1 MRGYLVLV
9 LFLLT
14 FNVSAQTDRK
24 LANGQ
29 IAYYGAEFYTGKVS
43 KASLYKI
50 LASTHSIVS
59 NKPDLIS
66 ETCSG
71 QCFKHTSVGY
81 DGARRIMFGETFKE
95 NDSEGMFVTD
105 VYCGKKFY
113 FNDVSQISN
122 MASQVNI
129 EHTWPQSRFSSKFD
143 KNVQKSDMHH
153 LYPTDSAANN
163 RRANNEFGDIGTT
176 PDELNVENCSISKL
190 GHLTGNLIFTPPVGH
205 RGNVARSLFYFS
217 VRYDIQIDKN
227 EEAILRKWNQM
238 DPVDAVEKS
247 HHEIVAKYQKVRNP
261 FVDYPELV
269 EKVADF

>member
-9 LFLLT
+9 LVLLT
-14 FNVSAQTDRK
+14 FNVSAITDRK
-24 LANGQ
+24 IANGQ
-29 IAYYGAEFYTGKVS
+29 LAYYGTEFYSAKVT
-43 KASLYKI
+43 KASLFKI
-50 LASTHSIVS
+50 LSNTHSIVA
-59 NKPDLIS
+59 NKPDVIS
-66 ETCSG
+66 EACSG

-81 DGARRIMFGETFKE
+81 DGARRIMFGETFIE
-95 NDSEGMFVTD
+95 RDSEGNFVKD

-113 FNDVSQISN
+113 FNDVGQISS
-122 MASQVNI
+122 MHSQVNI

-163 RRANNEFGDIGTT
+163 RRANHEFGDVGSM
-176 PDELNVENCSISKL
+176 PDELNVENCAPSRM
-190 GHLTGNLIFTPPVGH
+190 GHFSGDMIFTPPVGH

-217 VRYDIQIDKN
+217 VRYDIEINKN
-227 EEAILRKWNQM
+227 EEKILRQWNQM
-238 DPVDAVEKS
+238 DPVDALEKS